1 MGLKISNITNSIIIK
16 SLLLLIVSMLV
27 IVMIGNY
34 VFTQRQMKT
43 TLKLS
48 YDNNETQLQQLANTA
63 NNEMEQF
70 ASRLSL
76 LAKTSEIQSMDKLIA
91 AGYLKSFNISSLFI
105 SGESISLFDR
115 SYNLVCNNS
124 MLRVQ

>member
-1 MGLKISNITNSIIIK
+1 MSLKISSLTNSIIIK

-27 IVMIGNY
+27 IVMIGTY
-34 VFTQRQMKT
+34 IFTQRQMKT

-48 YDNNETQLQQLANTA
+48 YDTNETQLQQLANTA

-76 LAKTSEIQSMDKLIA
+76 LAKTSEIQSMDKLTA
-91 AGYLKSFNISSLFI
+91 AG
-105 SGESISLFDR
+105 
-115 SYNLVCNNS
+115 
-124 MLRVQ
+124 

>member
-1 MGLKISNITNSIIIK
+1 MGLKVSSLTNSIIIK

-48 YDNNETQLQQLANTA
+48 YDTNETQLQQLANTA

-76 LAKTSEIQSMDKLIA
+76 LAKTSEIQSMDKLTAAVPQKLQHIVAIHFGRIHIA
-91 AGYLKSFNISSLFI
+91 L
-105 SGESISLFDR
+105 
-115 SYNLVCNNS
+115 
-124 MLRVQ
+124 

>member
-1 MGLKISNITNSIIIK
+1 
-16 SLLLLIVSMLV
+16 MLM
-27 IVMIGNY
+27 IVMIGTY
-34 VFTQRQMKT
+34 VFTQKQMKT

-48 YDNNETQLQQLANTA
+48 YDTNETQLQQLANTV

-70 ASRLSL
+70 ASRLTL

-115 SYNLVCNNS
+115 LKFRYLHPNMIGGHAGRTWTSFAPD
-124 MLRVQ
+124 

>member
-1 MGLKISNITNSIIIK
+1 MSLKISSLTNSIIIK

-27 IVMIGNY
+27 IVMIGTY
-34 VFTQRQMKT
+34 IFTQRQMKT

-48 YDNNETQLQQLANTA
+48 YDTNETQLQQLANTA

-76 LAKTSEIQSMDKLIA
+76 LAKTSEIQSMDKLTA
-91 AGYLKSFNISSLFI
+91 AGYLKSYNISPLFI
-105 SGESISLFDR
+105 SLIARILLTRSIR
-115 SYNLVCNNS
+115 IW
-124 MLRVQ
+124 